1 MANSLTKIKTN
12 ALADDAV
19 TRAKVADDSIASEHF
34 IAGEIDTAAITDAN
48 VTTAKIAADAVTGAK
63 IANDAVGSEHIE
75 VLDAALQFGDDVKAQ
90 FGTGNDFE
98 IYYNGT
104 NTVLA
109 HTANTGAILIN
120 GAPSESSIRCN
131 ASGSVDL
138 YYDNSKKLETRDAG
152 VNTLGNH
159 YVMDDNFFGC
169 GDGADLQIK
178 HSATGN
184 LSSITHSGAGK
195 FDIVSTGD
203 DLNIKS
209 SENVV
214 LMTNDTEIG
223 VYVIKNGTV
232 KLYHDGTEQC
242 STSANGLAF
251 PSGKGIDFSATGE
264 PSSGSSTS
272 ELMDDYEEGTF
283 NPYFGSGTGGGTLSA
298 GSNYSSQ
305 GGKYVKVGNVVHCQ
319 VDLICAS
326 SGTGSITGELRI
338 ENLPYGNDGNAGVV
352 VGFGFSQNLSNTH
365 PNAAY
370 MFGGGGTHLWL
381 QERTPDNGQDPCEAG
396 QVTDNSRVV
405 CGFTYKTV

>member
-1 MANSLTKIKTN
+1 
-12 ALADDAV
+12 
-19 TRAKVADDSIASEHF
+19 
-34 IAGEIDTAAITDAN
+34 
-48 VTTAKIAADAVTGAK
+48 
-63 IANDAVGSEHIE
+63 
-75 VLDAALQFGDDVKAQ
+75 
-90 FGTGNDFE
+90 
-98 IYYNGT
+98 
-104 NTVLA
+104 
-109 HTANTGAILIN
+109 
-120 GAPSESSIRCN
+120 
-131 ASGSVDL
+131 
-138 YYDNSKKLETRDAG
+138 
-152 VNTLGNH
+152 
-159 YVMDDNFFGC
+159 
-169 GDGADLQIK
+169 
-178 HSATGN
+178 
-184 LSSITHSGAGK
+184 
-195 FDIVSTGD
+195 
-203 DLNIKS
+203 
-209 SENVV
+209 
-214 LMTNDTEIG
+214 MTNDTEIG

-272 ELMDDYEEGTF
+272 ELLDDYEEGTF

-381 QERTPDNGQDPCEAG
+381 QERTPDNGQDPCDAA
-396 QVTDNSRVV
+396 QVVNNSRVV